1 MRRKENCVASIRYD
15 LYAAE
20 VTGMPDIKSVTKL
33 FCGICK

>member
-20 VTGMPDIKSVTKL
+20 VTGMPDIKCDKAPL
-33 FCGICK
+33 WDL